1 MTIPVA
7 EVVVNTSS
15 LIKGL
20 DQQLIQNG
28 RLTEYVKDE
37 LNIEDLDQNKLNN
50 IKSVEE
56 CFSVKTLKG
65 IVDSLFERI
74 INVVDDRETYETGIY
89 EDLIDDLLYDHVEE
103 LKTFFSKSLEQDNTS
118 ALAKG
123 RSY

>member
-15 LIKGL
+15 LIEAL
-20 DQQLIQNG
+20 NQQLIDNG
-28 RLTEYVKDE
+28 RLTDYVESQFD
-37 LNIEDLDQNKLNN
+37 IEALDQDKLNN
-50 IKSVEE
+50 INSVEE

-65 IVDSLFERI
+65 TIDSLFERI

-89 EDLIDDLLYDHVEE
+89 EDLVDDLLYNHVDE
-103 LKTFFSKSLEQDNTS
+103 LETFFSKSLEQDDKS